1 MKYVLALHTKVRTFM
16 YRKVIAFILLVTTNA
31 CDLIDY
37 HPYDGRLSIS
47 DRDINDFN
55 INIIEEK
62 TKNKDTIRFAMMGDT
77 QRSYDETEAFVEDIN
92 NRDSIDFIIHGGD
105 IADFGMTKEYEWTV
119 KILNKLKVPYVAII
133 GNHDVIG
140 NGVEVYRKLYG
151 KENFSFIVHDIKFV
165 CLNTNAIE
173 YDYSHP
179 VPNFNYIKSECQDT
193 TGYKRTVIAMHAP
206 PGCEQFDNN
215 VKDIF
220 QYYIKQFPHLMFC
233 LHAHNH
239 NTSVTD
245 IFGDGIIYYGCSN
258 IAKRNYLLFTITPN
272 SYTYDI
278 INF

>member
-1 MKYVLALHTKVRTFM
+1 M
-16 YRKVIAFILLVTTNA
+16 YKKVIATILLIFSSA

-47 DRDINDFN
+47 DRDINAAN
-55 INIIEEK
+55 IKIIEEK
-62 TKNKDTIRFAMMGDT
+62 TQNKDTIRFVLIGDT
-77 QRSYDETEAFVEDIN
+77 QRSYDETEDFVEDIN
-92 NRDSIDFIIHGGD
+92 KKDSIDFIIHGGD

-119 KILNKLKVPYVAII
+119 KILDKLKVPYVAIL

-140 NGVEVYRKLYG
+140 NGDEVYRKLYG
-151 KENFSFIVHDIKFV
+151 NENFSFIAHDIKFV

-179 VPNFNYIKSECQDT
+179 VPYFDYIKEQYQDT
-193 TGYKRTVIAMHAP
+193 IGYKRTVVAMHAP

-215 VKDIF
+215 VKDVF
-220 QYYIKQFPHLMFC
+220 QYYIKQFPNLMFC

-239 NTSVTD
+239 NLSASD

-258 IAKRNYLLFTITPN
+258 IAKRNYLLFTITPKG
-272 SYTYDI
+272 YTHEI